1 MTIKVK
7 EKNEISESGELLPA
21 EILEEIQQALQ
32 KCYVCR
38 RCISGCPVANQMEYP
53 PAVMLKMLALGQV
66 EKVLQSRSI
75 WLCTS
80 CQNCYSR
87 CPFEINI
94 PYIID
99 LLKEYATKKGLGQ
112 SEKAIRKFHKVFLN
126 EIKRAGRVHEMS
138 FIAKWKMATGN
149 LFGDMLLGMKMF
161 LKGKLSLLPEK
172 IKDRQSVKEMFK
184 P

>member
-1 MTIKVK
+1 MTMKVK
-7 EKNEISESGELLPA
+7 EQNEISETGELLPP

-32 KCYVCR
+32 ECYVCR

-53 PAVMLKMLALGQV
+53 PAVLLKLLALGQV
-66 EKVLQSRSI
+66 ERILQSRTI

-99 LLKEYATKKGLGQ
+99 LLKEYATKKGVGT
-112 SEKAIRKFHKVFLN
+112 SEKGIRKFHKVFLG
-126 EIKRAGRVHEMS
+126 EVQRTGRVHEMS
-138 FIAKWKMATGN
+138 LIAKWKVFSGN

-161 LKGKLSLLPEK
+161 LKGKLSFLPEK
-172 IKDRQSVKEMFK
+172 IKDKENLKEMFK